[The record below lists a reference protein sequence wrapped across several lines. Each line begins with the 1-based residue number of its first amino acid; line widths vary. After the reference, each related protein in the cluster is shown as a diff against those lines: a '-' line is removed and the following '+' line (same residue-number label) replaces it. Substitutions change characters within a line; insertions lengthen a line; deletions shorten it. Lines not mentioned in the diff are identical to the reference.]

1 MFLVWTG
8 YEMGS
13 SPPGAYTTSKTSL
26 VENIKHGWKINTVAN
41 TTTLFAR
48 EILQRSSFP
57 GNPNPQTR
65 NPPSENSNSMLRF
78 PCLLLLTPPRPP
90 HQPSPQTTLSW
101 AETLDWPVHFFAVV
115 ETWRSTHV
123 SLLHSDLNQVAR
135 ERFHTGKHGKRMQNS
150 LIRFWG
156 LGRLQL
162 ARQSIYVYI
171 PPQETGKET
180 GGESKL
186 RVQHVLGAW
195 LEMKRSV
202 SWALASFSDS
212 LAGRR
217 WLLLYE
223 Y

>member
-65 NPPSENSNSMLRF
+65 KPPSENSSSRLRF

-123 SLLHSDLNQVAR
+123 SLLHSVIWTKWQENAFIRGSMENACKTPSYVFGVWEGCNLQGNQYMYIFLHKRQGKKQV
-135 ERFHTGKHGKRMQNS
+135 ERVS
-150 LIRFWG
+150 LECNMCLG
-156 LGRLQL
+156 LGWKWSAVLVEL
-162 ARQSIYVYI
+162 W
-171 PPQETGKET
+171 PPFQT
-180 GGESKL
+180 L
-186 RVQHVLGAW
+186 
-195 LEMKRSV
+195 
-202 SWALASFSDS
+202 
-212 LAGRR
+212 
-217 WLLLYE
+217 
-223 Y
+223 